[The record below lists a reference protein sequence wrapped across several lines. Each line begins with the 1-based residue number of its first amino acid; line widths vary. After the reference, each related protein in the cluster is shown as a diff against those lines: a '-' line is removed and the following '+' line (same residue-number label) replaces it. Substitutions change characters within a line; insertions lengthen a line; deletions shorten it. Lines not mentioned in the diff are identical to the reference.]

1 MLFMVHSHHCSI
13 SKGKWPSTTSYT
25 RWNNLWNSTDKNEK
39 QHWFKLISLKPFSD
53 HMHVYLQCLS
63 FSTISKWQQFNSN
76 LIVKKRTRSQSSIA
90 TKRGSMVQ
98 SYCQGKLTVWLRFTQ
113 TTLWIS
119 SATTRM
125 LWVISKSEAS
135 HVDLN
140 RADSSTESCYP
151 CTSLRGITTEQYQLG
166 VVHKYM
172 RKWQMW
178 KSAKFEAG

>member
-90 TKRGSMVQ
+90 TKRGRRAARYSHTVSFTWQ
-98 SYCQGKLTVWLRFTQ
+98 YDWGSRRQPCGSLQPQQGCSGLYPSLKHHMWTWTGQ
-113 TTLWIS
+113 TLPLKA
-119 SATTRM
+119 ATHAQ
-125 LWVISKSEAS
+125 V
-135 HVDLN
+135 
-140 RADSSTESCYP
+140 
-151 CTSLRGITTEQYQLG
+151 
-166 VVHKYM
+166 
-172 RKWQMW
+172 
-178 KSAKFEAG
+178 